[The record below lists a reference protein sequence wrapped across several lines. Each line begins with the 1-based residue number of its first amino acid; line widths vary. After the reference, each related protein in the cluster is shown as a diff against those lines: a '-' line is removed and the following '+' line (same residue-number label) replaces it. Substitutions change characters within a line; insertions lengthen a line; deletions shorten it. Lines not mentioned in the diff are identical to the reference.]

1 MCCSKNSIH
10 SRFVKEKNP
19 SYRISKASPE
29 LLNPFSLSIPCCERL
44 SAPSAATSTA
54 AYGLSPVRV
63 VTCNVSQSLCT
74 RFACGVSIE
83 TPSDIICQASERI
96 PHRRPYVAHAKLHI
110 EDYDLH
116 GHSTRQKRI
125 ERFDRSGQL
134 LELLGHYEDGKGEE
148 QVAAIAEAIT
158 EI

>member
-1 MCCSKNSIH
+1 M
-10 SRFVKEKNP
+10 
-19 SYRISKASPE
+19 
-29 LLNPFSLSIPCCERL
+29 LSFTL
-44 SAPSAATSTA
+44 
-54 AYGLSPVRV
+54 
-63 VTCNVSQSLCT
+63 
-74 RFACGVSIE
+74 
-83 TPSDIICQASERI
+83 
-96 PHRRPYVAHAKLHI
+96 

-148 QVAAIAEAIT
+148 QVAAFAEAIT